1 MEFYYGWLD
10 FMNYDILVLSVV
22 ARDFFFFLGRP
33 RELRFISLIDRKEK
47 KQSHLIPR
55 LVLVFLH
62 ERACLKNTYSP
73 YWPVT

>member
-55 LVLVFLH
+55 LVLVFCMN
-62 ERACLKNTYSP
+62 A
-73 YWPVT
+73 PV

>member
-47 KQSHLIPR
+47 KTIAPDSTSG
-55 LVLVFLH
+55 VSFLH

>member
-22 ARDFFFFLGRP
+22 ARDFFFFSDAH
-33 RELRFISLIDRKEK
+33 ELRFISLIDRKEK

-55 LVLVFLH
+55 LVLVFCMN
-62 ERACLKNTYSP
+62 A
-73 YWPVT
+73 PV